1 MFCTNCGKQVPNGAQ
16 FCPHCGAAM
25 NSNGANSQ
33 PYAQSQPNQN
43 FNNFDNGA
51 NSFNNQFYNSSSF
64 RWGTGAIIWFVI
76 LILGCLATIGMY
88 SEISDYTP
96 YLQLIGF
103 NPTIILII
111 ELIAAATI
119 ILLIVKKIRIS
130 VYAFYGLKLAEFLY
144 TFMKLG
150 SYIESEYVV
159 ASLIVLAINIVITY
173 LVLKNYWNQ
182 LS

>member
-1 MFCTNCGKQVPNGAQ
+1 M
-16 FCPHCGAAM
+16 
-25 NSNGANSQ
+25 
-33 PYAQSQPNQN
+33 
-43 FNNFDNGA
+43 
-51 NSFNNQFYNSSSF
+51 
-64 RWGTGAIIWFVI
+64 GTGAIIWFVI

-130 VYAFYGLKLAEFLY
+130 AYAFYGLKLAEFLY

-159 ASLIVLAINIVITY
+159 ASLIGLAINIVITY